1 MSIDARDTAEN
12 PAHWDAVEESTE
24 LLNEERYVDAL
35 RVLKEVL
42 EADPTNGYA
51 FYFSGMALFECG
63 EIQPARD
70 AYRAA
75 VRAYPKHLGARIGLS
90 HAERQ
95 LGNTRD
101 AIKEAL
107 IALEQA
113 PHDGDALYAAGIAYH
128 ARGEKTSA
136 RRYLQA
142 FLETRPELEVRIEVD
157 AILEAMGTS
166 ANDAS

>member
-1 MSIDARDTAEN
+1 MSDFERDTSEN
-12 PAHWDAVEESTE
+12 PAHWEAVEEATE
-24 LLNEERYVDAL
+24 LLNEERYIDAL
-35 RVLKEVL
+35 RLLKEVVQ
-42 EADPTNGYA
+42 ADPKNGYA

-70 AYRAA
+70 AYRACLR
-75 VRAYPKHLGARIGLS
+75 VYPKHLGARIGLA

-95 LGNTRD
+95 LGNTRE

-142 FLETRPELEVRIEVD
+142 FLETRPELEVKIEVD
-157 AILEAMGTS
+157 HILEQMSDS